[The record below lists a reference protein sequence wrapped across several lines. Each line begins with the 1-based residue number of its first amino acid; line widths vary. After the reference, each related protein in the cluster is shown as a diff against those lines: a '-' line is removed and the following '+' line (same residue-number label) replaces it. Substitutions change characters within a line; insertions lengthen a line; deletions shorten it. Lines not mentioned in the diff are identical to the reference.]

1 MEKEKILAGVSLFA
15 NLEPKFIRGIAQI
28 CTERSFKAGDIL
40 IKQGEQGIG
49 LFIIMSGKVR
59 IEKSDAGG
67 KQVELATNGP
77 GEILGEMA
85 VLDGAPRTATV
96 TAVEPTDCL
105 ILASWEFNSFLKAH
119 PEVAIDILPIVVKRF
134 RETNDALIGISGMR
148 L

>member
-1 MEKEKILAGVSLFA
+1 MEKENILAGVSLFA